1 MSLVRTLCRYI
12 LPGGVLL
19 IMPFIAACDNKPEVT
34 WSGGDLR
41 GVNHTNLGIARFS
54 VNNSSGPNILPFG
67 EGGGACCISLPD
79 KWQAELKAHI
89 EWDVYTNPDLTKE
102 FPGYQDDDKYNA
114 WEKKLKKSIV
124 KHSTTVDI
132 PEYGEDRCGLT
143 VHFLTC
149 NEVKVT
155 TSCWT
160 YGAEKYP
167 IKDQREMKEPQICP
181 K

>member
-1 MSLVRTLCRYI
+1 MSLINTLCRLI
-12 LPGGVLL
+12 FSGVLL
-19 IMPFIAACDNKPEVT
+19 LTIPFIAACDNKPEVT

-41 GVNHTNLGIARFS
+41 GVNHTSVAINSFS
-54 VNNSSGPNILPFG
+54 VNGSGGPNISPFG

-79 KWQAELKAHI
+79 KWQPELKAHI
-89 EWDVYTNPDLTKE
+89 EWEVDPNPREKIARRTK
-102 FPGYQDDDKYNA
+102 GYGYDDEAYARHAANYQ
-114 WEKKLKKSIV
+114 
-124 KHSTTVDI
+124 KHSATVDI

>member
-1 MSLVRTLCRYI
+1 MSLISTLCRYI
-12 LPGGVLL
+12 LPGMLL
-19 IMPFIAACDNKPEVT
+19 LTIPFIAACDNKSEVT

-41 GVNHTNLGIARFS
+41 GVNHTLQGINRFS
-54 VNNSSGPNILPFG
+54 VNGYSGLL
-67 EGGGACCISLPD
+67 GGNTCCISLPD
-79 KWQAELKAHI
+79 KWQPELKAHI
-89 EWDVYTNPDLTKE
+89 EWEVDPNPHAQLPPLGTDE
-102 FPGYQDDDKYNA
+102 FRQAYKKHAANYQ
-114 WEKKLKKSIV
+114 